1 MFTTVP
7 FLTIT
12 STVIV
17 SLISLIGALL
27 LLIKQ
32 NTLHRMLFLIISF
45 SVGALLGDV
54 FLHMIPEIMEEDAIA
69 MPWPALI
76 LTGVILSFILEK
88 FIHWRHCHD
97 HECIEHTHPVGT
109 MNLIGDFFHNAL
121 DGMLIAGS
129 FTVSVP
135 VGIATTVAVL
145 LHEIPQEM
153 SDMGI
158 LLYSGFTRTKAIIFN
173 VLMGLS
179 AVAAAIIVLA
189 FGTVAPQL
197 GAYILPLAAGNFL
210 YIAGSDLIPE
220 LHKENGIL
228 RSALQLISI
237 LLGVGLMAV
246 MLLLE

>member
-1 MFTTVP
+1 MFTSVP
-7 FLTIT
+7 FLTIA

-17 SLISLIGALL
+17 SLISLVGALL
-27 LLIKQ
+27 LLLKQ
-32 NTLHRMLFLIISF
+32 NTLQHMLFLIISF

-54 FLHMIPEIMEEDAIA
+54 FLHMIPEMTETEALGSF
-69 MPWPALI
+69 WPLLVLA
-76 LTGVILSFILEK
+76 GVILSFIMEK

-97 HECIEHTHPVGT
+97 HECVEHTHPVGT

-129 FTVSVP
+129 FTVGIP
-135 VGIATTVAVL
+135 VGLATTVAVL

-158 LLYSGFTRTKAIIFN
+158 LLYSGFSRARAIGFN
-173 VLMGLS
+173 ALMGLS
-179 AVAAAIIVLA
+179 AVAAAAIVLA
-189 FGTVAPQL
+189 FGSAIPQS

-220 LHKENGIL
+220 LHRENDIR
-228 RSALQLISI
+228 RSALQFLCI
-237 LLGVGLMAV
+237 LLGIGLMGA
-246 MLLLE
+246 MTLLD